1 MKSKKLKGV
10 LYAFLPIIIVFVL
23 YFFIAGPS
31 FSSSAYYL
39 PEKDDGYEITSYD
52 VNVKIDENGK
62 YHIEETIEAN
72 FFEPSHGIMR
82 WLQRYQNA
90 SYINTEGKFVS
101 KNYRVSVSD
110 FKSSQ
115 YVDSE
120 IQNNYAVYYL
130 GSTTKHVTG
139 AQTYHLSYTLDTGD
153 DRDESMD
160 MIYFNI
166 IGTGWDTSISNVT
179 FSIELPKAVD
189 GDIKFYV
196 GKYGKTSGADRV
208 TYSFVDGTKITGSV
222 SSLDYGEAVTIFK
235 SVENGYFKYERNITW
250 DIAMLVAFAITLC
263 LLSIFF
269 VKNRRKSPIVEVVE
283 FAPPEGLSPTEAGY
297 LNDLEVTG
305 DDLSALLVYWA
316 SKGIVNIIEKEKG
329 KKKQVF
335 VRKVLVLPPESK
347 KHEKI
352 LFNDLFKNDEIID
365 IENISS
371 NLSLDTGY
379 KCVQSVENEHKDKIK
394 PKVDDK
400 FGSFVSVFAVLNVL
414 FALKDIYASCV
425 IGFALIGRLLL
436 SILPAVG
443 IFLYT
448 WTMQYRMKKSKT
460 VVKILTI
467 VSALLIFAPM
477 IVLACLA
484 YGKADFLLFRIYMYI
499 LPIFMMFVCPRLEN
513 LTDSG
518 RAVIGR
524 IWGLKHYIE
533 TAEKDRLEMLVKDD
547 PSLFYKVLPYAYVLG
562 VTDVYMK
569 KFEDIDIIQPDWYQ
583 TSSTDHFT
591 FTHIWLLNSSINN
604 VSTNMTRA
612 MIQNSV
618 NKISSSGSGR
628 SGGGWSSGG
637 GGFSGGGFGGGG
649 GGRW

>member
-10 LYAFLPIIIVFVL
+10 LYAFLPIIILFVL

-31 FSSSAYYL
+31 FSSSVYYL

-52 VNVKIDENGK
+52 VNAKIDENGR

-72 FFEPSHGIMR
+72 FFEPSHGILR
-82 WLQRYQNA
+82 WLQRYQTA
-90 SYINTEGKFVS
+90 SYINTKGKFVS
-101 KNYRVSVSD
+101 QNYRVQVSD

-115 YVDSE
+115 YVDSDV
-120 IQNNYAVYYL
+120 QNDYVVYYL
-130 GSTTKHVTG
+130 GSSAKYVTG
-139 AQTYHLSYTLDTGD
+139 VQTYHLSYVFDISD
-153 DRDESMD
+153 DRDDSMD

-166 IGTGWDTSISNVT
+166 IGTGWNTKISNIT
-179 FSIELPKAVD
+179 FSIELPKVVD
-189 GDIKFYV
+189 DNIKFYV
-196 GKYGKTSGADRV
+196 GKYGETNGADRV
-208 TYSFVDGTKITGSV
+208 SYSFVDGTKITGSV
-222 SSLDYGEAVTIFK
+222 ASLDYGEAVTIFK
-235 SVENGYFKYERNITW
+235 SVENGYFKYEHSIIL
-250 DIAMLVAFAITLC
+250 DLVMFVAFVIALC
-263 LLSIFF
+263 LFAVFF

-283 FAPPEGLSPTEAGY
+283 FAPPEGISPTDAGY

-316 SKGIVNIIEKEKG
+316 SKGIVNVIEKEKG
-329 KKKQVF
+329 KKKQIF
-335 VRKVLVLPPESK
+335 IQKIADLPEGSK
-347 KHEKI
+347 EHEKI
-352 LFNDLFKNDEIID
+352 LFKDLFKKQEIID
-365 IENISS
+365 VEDISS
-371 NLSLDTGY
+371 NLSLETGY
-379 KCVQSVENEHKDKIK
+379 KCVKSVENDHKDKIK
-394 PKVDDK
+394 PSVDDK
-400 FGSFVSVFAVLNVL
+400 FVSFISIFVIFVVA
-414 FALKDIYASCV
+414 FALKDIYVSCITGFAV
-425 IGFALIGRLLL
+425 IGRVLLA
-436 SILPAVG
+436 ILPAVG
-443 IFLYT
+443 MFLYT
-448 WTMQYRMKKSKT
+448 WAMQYRMKKSKK
-460 VVKILTI
+460 VLRILMAI
-467 VSALLIFAPM
+467 SGLLIFAPM
-477 IVLACLA
+477 VTLACVA
-484 YGKADFLLFRIYMYI
+484 YGKADFLLFRFYMYI
-499 LPIFMMFVCPRLEN
+499 LPIFMIIVLPKLEN

-569 KFEDIDIIQPDWYQ
+569 KFEDIEIIQPDWYQ
-583 TSSTDHFT
+583 TASTDHFT

-618 NKISSSGSGR
+618 NKISSSGSGH